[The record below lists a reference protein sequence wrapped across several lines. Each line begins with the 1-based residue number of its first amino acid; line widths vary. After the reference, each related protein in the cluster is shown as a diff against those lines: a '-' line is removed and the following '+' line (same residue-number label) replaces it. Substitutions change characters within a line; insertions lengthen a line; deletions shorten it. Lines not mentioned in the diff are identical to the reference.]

1 MFFTISKVFAFLT
14 LPSNTIL
21 TVGVVGILLGL
32 MGRARAGFAFMAT
45 AIALFAAF
53 GLLPLGNVL
62 IMPLEQRFPPWNAA
76 QRAPDGIMV
85 LGGAGGVTPKGFQLN
100 EAAERITVVADLARR
115 YPAARI
121 VYSGG
126 SGSLFGGPPEAPA
139 AAALIETFGVPKA
152 RLTVEDRSRNTFEN
166 AVYSKA
172 LVDPKPGE
180 RWLLVTS
187 GYHMP
192 RSIGAF
198 RKAGFDVEAYPVD
211 YRTGGP
217 RDLLVPFD
225 DVSGGLRRT
234 DTAAREWIGLL
245 AYWLSGQSS
254 ALFPGP

>member
-1 MFFTISKVFAFLT
+1 MFFTVSKAFAFFT

-21 TVGVVGILLGL
+21 AIGGVGILLSL
-32 MGRARAGFAFMAT
+32 TGRARAGRACMAA
-45 AIALFAAF
+45 AIVLFAAF
-53 GLLPLGNVL
+53 GLLPLGSAL
-62 IMPLEQRFPPWNAA
+62 IMPLELRFPPWNASVGK
-76 QRAPDGIMV
+76 PDGIVV
-85 LGGAGGVTPKGFQLN
+85 LGGAGWVTPKGFQLN

-126 SGSLFGGPPEAPA
+126 NGSLFGGSPEAPA
-139 AAALIETFGVPKA
+139 AAGLLETFGVPKA
-152 RLTVEDRSRNTFEN
+152 RLIVEDRSRNTFEN

-172 LVDPKPGE
+172 LVVPKPGE

-234 DTAAREWIGLL
+234 DTAAREWIGLV

>member
-1 MFFTISKVFAFLT
+1 M
-14 LPSNTIL
+14 
-21 TVGVVGILLGL
+21 
-32 MGRARAGFAFMAT
+32 
-45 AIALFAAF
+45 
-53 GLLPLGNVL
+53 
-62 IMPLEQRFPPWNAA
+62 
-76 QRAPDGIMV
+76 
-85 LGGAGGVTPKGFQLN
+85 
-100 EAAERITVVADLARR
+100 ADLARR

-126 SGSLFGGPPEAPA
+126 NGSLFGGTPEAPA
-139 AAALIETFGVPKA
+139 AAALLETFGVPKA
-152 RLTVEDRSRNTFEN
+152 RLIVEDRSRNTFEN

-172 LVDPKPGE
+172 LVVPKPGE

-234 DTAAREWIGLL
+234 DTAAREWIGLV